1 MKFDKEILKDFIITY
16 DNYHDGIDIA
26 RKLVNLGFTISS
38 YDDIITEINRWR
50 CFKKGNRYDFTL
62 ALSSESRE
70 SINDFYPEI
79 KHINYEEFYHIIK
92 RVKIKKITNPT
103 LDPYGEEDWGYEE
116 EIIKENK
123 NYCLNKRV
131 KIKDNSK
138 YKNQAYNNGGNGFG
152 IIIDYNYSPGDFEFV
167 IRWDN
172 NHINLYRF
180 KDIDILD
187 DKKFKRI
194 TKPDIDPYGE
204 EDWGYEEEIIK
215 ENMIMNY
222 KRFINEN
229 KNNDIENDG
238 ELSSLKEN
246 NMTKSY
252 IPDELIG
259 VVDKESNW
267 EECDKIQKKL
277 QKLFLHKNVQF
288 TSDRKYTYDICIDKN
303 IKKYNIYV
311 NNVTIIYSPAQN
323 EYLMYFY
330 TNNSEY
336 HVVGDK
342 PVTILD
348 RIISKEDPYGEE
360 EWD

>member
-92 RVKIKKITNPT
+92 GVKIKKITNPT
-103 LDPYGEEDWGYEE
+103 L
-116 EIIKENK
+116 
-123 NYCLNKRV
+123 
-131 KIKDNSK
+131 
-138 YKNQAYNNGGNGFG
+138 
-152 IIIDYNYSPGDFEFV
+152 
-167 IRWDN
+167 
-172 NHINLYRF
+172 
-180 KDIDILD
+180 
-187 DKKFKRI
+187 
-194 TKPDIDPYGE
+194 DPYGE